1 VRILLDTSILIEGER
16 RKLDLGQW
24 VKSNRHEALICDAT
38 ITEYMAGKPVKD
50 AGKIKRWQDYLDTFV
65 SLLPSVPL
73 DREVCEKAGE
83 LLAAARK
90 NGFTVPLGDA
100 YHAAAAMLDDLTVVT
115 TDMEHYKALGLKPV
129 NPLE

>member
-1 VRILLDTSILIEGER
+1 LIEGER

-73 DREVCEKAGE
+73 
-83 LLAAARK
+83 
-90 NGFTVPLGDA
+90 GDA

>member
-1 VRILLDTSILIEGER
+1 MRILLDTSILVEGER
-16 RKLDLGQW
+16 RNFDLGAW
-24 VKSNRHEALICDAT
+24 VEKNGHEVLICDAT
-38 ITEYMAGKPVKD
+38 ITEYIAGKPVKD

-65 SLLPSVPL
+65 TLIPSVPL

-83 LLAAARK
+83 LMAEARK

-100 YHAAAAMLDDLTVVT
+100 YHAATAVLDDLTIVT
-115 TDMEHYKALGLKPV
+115 VDREHFKAMGLKPV